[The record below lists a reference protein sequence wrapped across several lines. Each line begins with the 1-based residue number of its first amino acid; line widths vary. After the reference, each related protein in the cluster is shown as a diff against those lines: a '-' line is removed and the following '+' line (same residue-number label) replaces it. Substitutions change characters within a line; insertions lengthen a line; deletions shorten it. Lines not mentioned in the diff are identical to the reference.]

1 MLTIGFVSATSG
13 TSISVD
19 ATVATTRTN
28 SFVIELVDF
37 TLVQRKAPF
46 DFYFAIVGV
55 ENQISSKE
63 AGGFDITTFYK
74 GSDDLYYVID
84 TGKVD
89 TSFVATPAFIDGSGS
104 IVPSDLTNNAEGV

>member
-37 TLVQRKAPF
+37 TLV
-46 DFYFAIVGV
+46 
-55 ENQISSKE
+55 
-63 AGGFDITTFYK
+63 
-74 GSDDLYYVID
+74 
-84 TGKVD
+84 
-89 TSFVATPAFIDGSGS
+89 
-104 IVPSDLTNNAEGV
+104 